1 VIDVNA
7 FNFLVAGRIS
17 FGPGVSGRL
26 GELAKGLGARRAV
39 LVTDESMERFGI
51 SDRIAGI
58 LDSEGVETCIFA
70 GVEPEPSVET
80 TDAVAMLA
88 REHDCQLVVGL
99 GGGSCMDVAKA
110 VSVLITNEGSAS
122 LYQGLG
128 LVKNPGVPKIM
139 IPTTSGTGSEVTFT
153 AVLIR
158 KSDGFKGGI
167 NDDKLFP
174 DYSLLDPE
182 LALTMPPKVT
192 ASTGMDALTHA
203 IEAFTSKAAS
213 AMSDLFAR
221 EAIEKIGRWLRVA
234 TWNGSNIEAR
244 TEMMLA
250 SLYGGIALANA
261 GVGACHSL
269 AYPLGSMFGVG
280 HGVANAL
287 LVPYVCRYNAL
298 AAPER
303 YYEISALL
311 DYSPEEGLP
320 LREGALDCAEALH
333 ELVEDLNL
341 PSKLKALKVGIKP
354 EHFDEM
360 AVKALAVARPMA
372 NNPRPMDK
380 DACVAIYRE
389 AME

>member
-1 VIDVNA
+1 MNTYNL
-7 FNFLVAGRIS
+7 FVAGRVS
-17 FGPGVSGRL
+17 FGPGVSGKV
-26 GELAKGLGARRAV
+26 GELAKSLGADRAV
-39 LVTDESMERFGI
+39 LVTDESMERLGI

-58 LDSEGVETCIFA
+58 MEKEGIETCIFA

-167 NDDKLFP
+167 NDEKLYP

-213 AMSDLFAR
+213 PMSDLFAR

-244 TEMMLA
+244 SEMMLA

-269 AYPLGSMFGVG
+269 AYPLGSLFGVG

-303 YYEISALL
+303 YYEVASLL
-311 DYSPEEGLP
+311 DYSPDGLP

-333 ELVEDLNL
+333 ELVEDLGL
-341 PSKLKALKVGIKP
+341 PSKLKALKAGIKP
-354 EHFDEM
+354 EHFEDM
-360 AVKALAVARPMA
+360 AERALAVARPMA

-380 DACVAIYRE
+380 EACVAIYRE

>member
-1 VIDVNA
+1 VIDVNMYDL
-7 FNFLVAGRIS
+7 FVAGRIS
-17 FGPGVSGRL
+17 FGPGVSCKV
-26 GELAKGLGARRAV
+26 GELAKKLGAKRAV
-39 LVTDESMERFGI
+39 LVTDESMEKLGI

-58 LDSEGVETCIFA
+58 MEKEGIETCIFA

-88 REHDCQLVVGL
+88 RENDCQLVVGL

-167 NDDKLFP
+167 NDDKLYP

-182 LALTMPPKVT
+182 LALTMPPRVT

-203 IEAFTSKAAS
+203 IEAFTSRAAS
-213 AMSDLFAR
+213 PMSDLFAR
-221 EAIEKIGRWLRVA
+221 EAIRKISRWLRVA
-234 TWNGSNIEAR
+234 TWNGSNLEAR
-244 TEMMLA
+244 TEMMMA

-269 AYPLGSMFGVG
+269 AYPLGSLFGVG

-303 YYEISALL
+303 YYEAARLL
-311 DYSPEEGLP
+311 DYSPEGLP

-333 ELVEDLNL
+333 ELVKDLEL
-341 PSKLKALKVGIKP
+341 PSKLKALKAGIKP

-380 DACVAIYRE
+380 EACVAIYRE

>member
-1 VIDVNA
+1 MAVNTYNL
-7 FNFLVAGRIS
+7 FVAGRIS
-17 FGPGVSGRL
+17 FGPGVSGKV
-26 GELAKGLGARRAV
+26 GELAKSLGARRAV
-39 LVTDESMERFGI
+39 LVTDESMERLGI

-58 LDSEGVETCIFA
+58 MENVGVETCIFS

-110 VSVLITNEGSAS
+110 VSVLITNVGSAS

-128 LVKNPGVPKIM
+128 LVKQPGVPKIM

-153 AVLIR
+153 SVLIR

-167 NDDKLFP
+167 NDDKLYP

-182 LALTMPPKVT
+182 LALSMPPKVT

-213 AMSDLFAR
+213 PMSDLFAR
-221 EAIEKIGRWLRVA
+221 EAIERIGRALRVA
-234 TWNGSNIEAR
+234 TWNGSNLEAR
-244 TEMMLA
+244 SEMMLA

-303 YYEISALL
+303 YYEIASLL
-311 DYSPEEGLP
+311 DYSPEGLP
-320 LREGALDCAEALH
+320 LREGAMDCAEALH
-333 ELVEDLNL
+333 ELVEDLAL

-380 DACVAIYRE
+380 EACVAIYRE

>member
-1 VIDVNA
+1 MDVNTCNL
-7 FNFLVAGRIS
+7 FVAGRVS
-17 FGPGVSGRL
+17 FGPGVSGKV
-26 GELAKGLGARRAV
+26 GELAKSLGADRAV
-39 LVTDESMERFGI
+39 LVTDESMERLGI

-58 LDSEGVETCIFA
+58 MEKEGIETCIFA

-167 NDDKLFP
+167 NDEKLYP

-213 AMSDLFAR
+213 PMSDLFAR

-244 TEMMLA
+244 SEMMLA

-269 AYPLGSMFGVG
+269 AYPLGSLFGVG

-303 YYEISALL
+303 YYEVASLL
-311 DYSPEEGLP
+311 DYSPDGLP

-333 ELVEDLNL
+333 ELVEDLGL
-341 PSKLKALKVGIKP
+341 PSKLKALKAGIKP
-354 EHFDEM
+354 EHFEDM
-360 AVKALAVARPMA
+360 AERALAVARPMA

-380 DACVAIYRE
+380 EACVAIYRE

>member
-1 VIDVNA
+1 MDVNM
-7 FNFLVAGRIS
+7 FNLFVAGRIS
-17 FGPGVSGRL
+17 FGPGVSGRI
-26 GELAKGLGARRAV
+26 GELARSLGAKRAV
-39 LVTDESMERFGI
+39 LVTDESMERLGI
-51 SDRIAGI
+51 SDRISGI
-58 LDSEGVETCIFA
+58 MEKEGVETCIFA

-128 LVKNPGVPKIM
+128 LVKQPGVPKIM

-153 AVLIR
+153 SVLIR

-167 NDDKLFP
+167 NDDKLYP

-213 AMSDLFAR
+213 PMSDLFAR
-221 EAIEKIGRWLRVA
+221 EAIEKIGSALRVA
-234 TWNGSNIEAR
+234 TWNGSNLEAR
-244 TEMMLA
+244 SEMMLA

-303 YYEISALL
+303 YYEVSCLL
-311 DYSPEEGLP
+311 DYSPEGLP

-333 ELVEDLNL
+333 ELVEDLAL

-360 AVKALAVARPMA
+360 AIKALAVARPMA

-380 DACVAIYRE
+380 EACVAIYRE